1 MRGNGRILLSETRI
15 LEDVTEYKDRRERK
29 MLI

>member
-1 MRGNGRILLSETRI
+1 MKGNGRTLLSETRI
-15 LEDVTEYKDRRERK
+15 LEDVAEYKDRRERK

>member
-1 MRGNGRILLSETRI
+1 MKGNGRTLLSETRI

-29 MLI
+29 MSI